1 MLNLM
6 NTIELKLFEF
16 RFGLSILWSLHER
29 LTQDSSIIGAVKIFM
44 LDLRLQ
50 AMLTWHL
57 ALARG
62 KRDKTSKDFAE
73 PKPRLAFRK

>member
-1 MLNLM
+1 MYN
-6 NTIELKLFEF
+6 IELFEF

-44 LDLRLQ
+44 LDLKLQ
-50 AMLTWHL
+50 DMLTWHL

-62 KRDKTSKDFAE
+62 KRDKTFKDSAE
-73 PKPRLAFRK
+73 PKSRLPFRK